1 MLWQARL
8 REYVGGARERSWGGP
23 SRFGRPGLLARRA
36 LRRGLRPVLVRE
48 ADFQRLTERAMDE
61 RAREARLW
69 ALASDHPVAVDAVAA
84 ETDVGSLLLHAHDR
98 VMTPLIRRDGHWEQD
113 EGKWLRETL
122 RRGDTFVDCGANV
135 GYFSLL
141 GSQVVGSEGSVVAV
155 EPEAGNLRLLR
166 GNLWLNGCDNVWVV
180 PAAAADGRGM
190 VALRRSATNW
200 GDHQIHPEASADD
213 VLVPCLPLDEVLDGL
228 RVDAVKIDTQGA
240 DHLVVAGLQRTF
252 AANPHAPA
260 LIELWLDALVER
272 GVRAADVLTD
282 YRALGRPLGL
292 LGPGGKVTPADD
304 AAILSAAEAAQDHWV
319 NLVLGPYGSSAG
331 S

>member
-8 REYVGGARERSWGGP
+8 RDYVRGARERSWAGP

-61 RAREARLW
+61 RALEARLW
-69 ALASDHPVAVDAVAA
+69 ALASDQTAAAAAVAA
-84 ETDVGSLLLHAHDR
+84 ETDVGSLLLHADDR
-98 VMTPLIRRDGHWEQD
+98 VMTPLIQRDGHWEQD
-113 EGKWLRETL
+113 EGTWLRETL

-141 GSQVVGSEGSVVAV
+141 GSRAVGPEGSVVAV

-180 PAAAADGRGM
+180 PAAASDGRGM

-200 GDHQIHPEASADD
+200 GDHQIHAEASGDD

-240 DHLVVAGLQRTF
+240 DHLVVAGLRRTF
-252 AANPHAPA
+252 AANAHAPA
-260 LIELWLDALVER
+260 LIELWLDALIER
-272 GVRAADVLTD
+272 GVRPADVLAG
-282 YRALGRPLGL
+282 YRAFGRPLGL
-292 LGPGGKVTPADD
+292 LAPGGTVTAAGD
-304 AAILSAAEAAQDHWV
+304 AEIIAAAEAAQDHWV
-319 NLVLGPYGSSAG
+319 NLVLGPAG
-331 S
+331 